1 MRRNATLAPDWH
13 VLATNADITS
23 TNAAVADETA
33 CHEAR
38 GIAGDG
44 KTQPLSGK
52 NCGRVHTD
60 HLRTR
65 RDERTTGVTRIQC
78 RIGLNDVVHQS
89 ARAGAE
95 RSADATHDTGGCGVV
110 EAEWIADGDCHLPDA
125 NTTRVAE
132 SRPRQ

>member
-1 MRRNATLAPDWH
+1 VRRNAGLAPNGH
-13 VLATNADITS
+13 VLATDADVTS
-23 TNAAVADETA
+23 PDATVADEA
-33 CHEAR
+33 RCHEAR

-44 KTQPLSGK
+44 KAKPLRGK
-52 NCGRVHTD
+52 NRGRVHTD

-65 RDERTTGVTRIQC
+65 RDERTTGVARIQC

-95 RSADATHDTGGCGVV
+95 RSADTTHDTGGCGVV
-110 EAEWIADGDCHLPDA
+110 KAEWIADGDRHLADSNA
-125 NTTRVAE
+125 TRVAE